1 MSSQV
6 EDGSGSSSGSG
17 SSGRYRRED
26 VARAAGVKVRNLRY
40 YQERGLL
47 PPPRR
52 EGRIAWYSDDHLT
65 RLRLISDLLG
75 RGYTVNG
82 IAELLHAWEQ
92 GGGLSQLLGLEREMT
107 RDWVQEEPVTMTRR
121 ELRELFGPTATA
133 ADTRRAAELGYVT
146 VDGDLVTYPSRQLLE
161 ATLALVR
168 QGVPLAE
175 VLDAGEFVQAQAAA
189 VADRFVGLFRRYVID
204 AAGAD
209 GSTGPEGSGN
219 PEGSGG
225 PEGSGAPDASTGPD
239 ASQGSEGL
247 ERLSATQLQHITAA
261 VTALRPVAG
270 EVVATEFAR
279 AMARRVDAEVAE
291 LLRTEQ

>member
-6 EDGSGSSSGSG
+6 ENGNGGGSGGMG
-17 SSGRYRRED
+17 DRGTGGGGTGGGGGRYRRED

-82 IAELLHAWEQ
+82 IAELLQAWEE

-107 RDWVQEEPVTMTRR
+107 RDWVQEEPVTLSRR

-133 ADTRRAAELGYVT
+133 EDTRRAAELGYVT
-146 VDGDLVTYPSRQLLE
+146 IDGDLVTYPNRRLLE
-161 ATLALVR
+161 ATLTLVR

-175 VLDAGEFVQAQAAA
+175 ILDAGEFVQAQAAA

-204 AAGAD
+204 AAG
-209 GSTGPEGSGN
+209 PEGLES
-219 PEGSGG
+219 
-225 PEGSGAPDASTGPD
+225 
-239 ASQGSEGL
+239 L

-261 VTALRPVAG
+261 VAALRPVAG
-270 EVVATEFAR
+270 EVVTSEFAR

-291 LLRTEQ
+291 LLRAEQ

>member
-6 EDGSGSSSGSG
+6 GDVSGG
-17 SSGRYRRED
+17 GRYRRED

-82 IAELLHAWEQ
+82 IAELLHAWEE
-92 GGGLSQLLGLEREMT
+92 GGGLSRLLGLEREMT
-107 RDWVQEEPVTMTRR
+107 RDWVQEEPVTMTRAQ
-121 ELRELFGPTATA
+121 LRTLFGPAATA
-133 ADTRRAAELGYVT
+133 EDTRRAAELGYVT
-146 VDGDLVTYPSRQLLE
+146 IDGDLVTYPSGRLLD
-161 ATLALVR
+161 ATLTLVR

-175 VLDAGEFVQAQAAA
+175 ILDAGEFVPAQAAA
-189 VADRFVGLFRRYVID
+189 LADRFVGLFRQHVIGAEG
-204 AAGAD
+204 AA
-209 GSTGPEGSGN
+209 
-219 PEGSGG
+219 
-225 PEGSGAPDASTGPD
+225 
-239 ASQGSEGL
+239 GL

-291 LLRTEQ
+291 LLRAEQ

>member
-1 MSSQV
+1 MTNQAAGG
-6 EDGSGSSSGSG
+6 EDTGGDEATAG
-17 SSGRYRRED
+17 GRYRRED

-52 EGRIAWYSDDHLT
+52 EGRIAWYSEDHLI

-82 IAELLHAWEQ
+82 IAELLQAWED
-92 GGGLSQLLGLEREMT
+92 GGGLSRLLGLEREMT
-107 RDWVQEEPVTMTRR
+107 RDWVREEPVTMTRA

-133 ADTRRAAELGYVT
+133 EDTRRAAELGYVT
-146 VDGDLVTYPSRQLLE
+146 VDGDLVTHPSPRLLD

-175 VLDAGEFVQAQAAA
+175 ILDAGEFVQAQAAA
-189 VADRFVGLFRRYVID
+189 LADRFVGLFRRHVI
-204 AAGAD
+204 
-209 GSTGPEGSGN
+209 GPEG
-219 PEGSGG
+219 
-225 PEGSGAPDASTGPD
+225 
-239 ASQGSEGL
+239 L
-247 ERLSATQLQHITAA
+247 EQLSATQLQHITAA

-270 EVVATEFAR
+270 DVVATEFAR
-279 AMARRVDAEVAE
+279 AMARRVDAEVSE

>member
-6 EDGSGSSSGSG
+6 EDGSESGGGSG
-17 SSGRYRRED
+17 GSGGGRYRRED

-107 RDWVQEEPVTMTRR
+107 RDWVQEEPVTLTRG

-146 VDGDLVTYPSRQLLE
+146 IDGDLVTYPNRRLLE
-161 ATLALVR
+161 STLALVR

-175 VLDAGEFVQAQAAA
+175 ILDAGEFVQAQAAA

-204 AAGAD
+204 AAGVD
-209 GSTGPEGSGN
+209 GSAGRAGPA
-219 PEGSGG
+219 G
-225 PEGSGAPDASTGPD
+225 P
-239 ASQGSEGL
+239 EGL

-261 VTALRPVAG
+261 VAALRPVAG

-279 AMARRVDAEVAE
+279 AMARRVDTEVAE

>member
-6 EDGSGSSSGSG
+6 QTDGTVEGMTAGG
-17 SSGRYRRED
+17 DPGRRYRRED

-75 RGYTVNG
+75 RGYTVKG
-82 IAELLHAWEQ
+82 IGELLTAWEQ

-107 RDWVQEEPVTMTRR
+107 RDWVHEEPVTMTRA
-121 ELRELFGPTATA
+121 ELRELFGPEATA
-133 ADTRRAAELGYVT
+133 EHTRRAAQLGYVR
-146 VDGDLVTYPSRQLLE
+146 VDGDLVTYPNRRLLE

-168 QGVPLAE
+168 QGVPLGDI
-175 VLDAGEFVQAQAAA
+175 LDAGDFVQIQADAL
-189 VADRFVGLFRRYVID
+189 ADRFVGLFRRHVI
-204 AAGAD
+204 GA
-209 GSTGPEGSGN
+209 
-219 PEGSGG
+219 
-225 PEGSGAPDASTGPD
+225 
-239 ASQGSEGL
+239 EGL
-247 ERLSATQLQHITAA
+247 EPLSATQLDHVREA
-261 VTALRPVAG
+261 VAALRPVAG
-270 EVVATEFAR
+270 EVVAAEFAR
-279 AMARRVDAEVAE
+279 AMARRVEAEVAE

>member
-6 EDGSGSSSGSG
+6 ENGNGGASGGTGGSDTGGG
-17 SSGRYRRED
+17 GTGGGGGRYRRED

-82 IAELLHAWEQ
+82 IAELLQAWEE

-107 RDWVQEEPVTMTRR
+107 RDWVQEEPVTLSRR

-133 ADTRRAAELGYVT
+133 EDTRRAAELGYVT
-146 VDGDLVTYPSRQLLE
+146 IDGDLVTYPNRRLLE
-161 ATLALVR
+161 ATLTLVR
-168 QGVPLAE
+168 QGVPLVE
-175 VLDAGEFVQAQAAA
+175 ILDAGEFVQAQAAA
-189 VADRFVGLFRRYVID
+189 VADRFVGLFRRYVVD
-204 AAGAD
+204 AAG
-209 GSTGPEGSGN
+209 PEGL
-219 PEGSGG
+219 
-225 PEGSGAPDASTGPD
+225 A
-239 ASQGSEGL
+239 GL

-261 VTALRPVAG
+261 VAALRPVAG
-270 EVVATEFAR
+270 EVVTSEFAR

>member
-6 EDGSGSSSGSG
+6 ENGNGGASGSTGGGGTGDSGASG
-17 SSGRYRRED
+17 GGGRYRRED

-82 IAELLHAWEQ
+82 IAELLQAWEE

-107 RDWVQEEPVTMTRR
+107 RDWVQEEPVTLSRR

-133 ADTRRAAELGYVT
+133 EDTRRAAELGYVT
-146 VDGDLVTYPSRQLLE
+146 IDGDLVTYPNRRLLE
-161 ATLALVR
+161 ATLTLVR

-175 VLDAGEFVQAQAAA
+175 ILDAGEFVQAQAAA

-204 AAGAD
+204 AAG
-209 GSTGPEGSGN
+209 PEGL
-219 PEGSGG
+219 
-225 PEGSGAPDASTGPD
+225 A
-239 ASQGSEGL
+239 GL

-261 VTALRPVAG
+261 VAALRPVAG
-270 EVVATEFAR
+270 EVVTSEFAR

>member
-1 MSSQV
+1 M
-6 EDGSGSSSGSG
+6 EDGNRSGSG
-17 SSGRYRRED
+17 SGSGSGARYRRED

-65 RLRLISDLLG
+65 RLRLINDLLG

-82 IAELLHAWEQ
+82 IGELLQAWEE

-107 RDWVQEEPVTMTRR
+107 RDWVQDEPVTLTRS

-146 VDGDLVTYPSRQLLE
+146 VEGDLVTYPSRRLLE

-175 VLDAGEFVQAQAAA
+175 ILDAGEFVQTQAAA
-189 VADRFVGLFRRYVID
+189 LADRFVGLFRRHVI
-204 AAGAD
+204 
-209 GSTGPEGSGN
+209 GP
-219 PEGSGG
+219 
-225 PEGSGAPDASTGPD
+225 
-239 ASQGSEGL
+239 EGL
-247 ERLSATQLQHITAA
+247 ERLSAAQLQHITAA
-261 VTALRPVAG
+261 VRALRPVAG
-270 EVVATEFAR
+270 EVVTTEFAR

-291 LLRTEQ
+291 LLRTDQ

>member
-6 EDGSGSSSGSG
+6 ENGNGGASGDTGG
-17 SSGRYRRED
+17 RDTGGGGGRYRRED

-82 IAELLHAWEQ
+82 IAELLQAWEE

-107 RDWVQEEPVTMTRR
+107 RDWVQEEPVTLSRR

-133 ADTRRAAELGYVT
+133 EDTRRAAELGYVT
-146 VDGDLVTYPSRQLLE
+146 IDGDLVTYPNRRLLE
-161 ATLALVR
+161 ATLTLVR

-175 VLDAGEFVQAQAAA
+175 ILDAGEFVQAQAAA
-189 VADRFVGLFRRYVID
+189 VADRFVGLFRRYVVD
-204 AAGAD
+204 AAG
-209 GSTGPEGSGN
+209 PEGL
-219 PEGSGG
+219 
-225 PEGSGAPDASTGPD
+225 A
-239 ASQGSEGL
+239 GL

-261 VTALRPVAG
+261 VAALRPVAG
-270 EVVATEFAR
+270 EVVTSEFAR

>member
-6 EDGSGSSSGSG
+6 ENGNGGASGDTGG
-17 SSGRYRRED
+17 GGTGGGGTGGGGGRYRRED

-82 IAELLHAWEQ
+82 IAELLQAWEE

-107 RDWVQEEPVTMTRR
+107 RDWVQEEPVTLSRR

-133 ADTRRAAELGYVT
+133 EDTRRAAELGYVT
-146 VDGDLVTYPSRQLLE
+146 IDGDLVTYPNRRLLE
-161 ATLALVR
+161 ATLTLVR

-175 VLDAGEFVQAQAAA
+175 ILDAGEFVQAQAAA
-189 VADRFVGLFRRYVID
+189 VADRFVGLFRRYVVD
-204 AAGAD
+204 AAG
-209 GSTGPEGSGN
+209 PEGL
-219 PEGSGG
+219 
-225 PEGSGAPDASTGPD
+225 A
-239 ASQGSEGL
+239 GL

-261 VTALRPVAG
+261 VAALRPVAG
-270 EVVATEFAR
+270 EVVTSEFAR

>member
-1 MSSQV
+1 MSNI
-6 EDGSGSSSGSG
+6 SGSG
-17 SSGRYRRED
+17 GGPGCYRREE

-52 EGRIAWYSDDHLT
+52 EGRIAWYSEDHLV

-82 IAELLHAWEQ
+82 IAELLAAWEQ
-92 GGGLSQLLGLEREMT
+92 GGGISRLLGLEREMT
-107 RDWVQEEPVTMTRR
+107 RDWEDEEPVTMTRA

-133 ADTRRAAELGYVT
+133 EDTRRAAELGYVR
-146 VDGDLVTYPSRQLLE
+146 VHGDGDRVTHRSRRLLE
-161 ATLALVR
+161 ATLTLVR
-168 QGVPLAE
+168 AGVPLAA
-175 VLDAGEFVQAQAAA
+175 VLDAGDFVQTQAAA
-189 VADRFVGLFRRYVID
+189 LADRFVGLFRAHVI
-204 AAGAD
+204 
-209 GSTGPEGSGN
+209 GP
-219 PEGSGG
+219 
-225 PEGSGAPDASTGPD
+225 
-239 ASQGSEGL
+239 EGL
-247 ERLSATQLQHITAA
+247 ERLSAAQLQHITRA

-270 EVVATEFAR
+270 EVVASEFAR

>member
-6 EDGSGSSSGSG
+6 EDGSGG
-17 SSGRYRRED
+17 GRYRRED

-82 IAELLHAWEQ
+82 IAELLHAWEE

-107 RDWVQEEPVTMTRR
+107 RDWVQEEPVTLSRG

-146 VDGDLVTYPSRQLLE
+146 IDGDLVTYPNRRLLE
-161 ATLALVR
+161 ATLTLVR

-175 VLDAGEFVQAQAAA
+175 ILDAGEFVQAQAAA

-204 AAGAD
+204 AAG
-209 GSTGPEGSGN
+209 PEGL
-219 PEGSGG
+219 
-225 PEGSGAPDASTGPD
+225 
-239 ASQGSEGL
+239 EGL

-261 VTALRPVAG
+261 VAALRPVAG
-270 EVVATEFAR
+270 EVVTSEFAR